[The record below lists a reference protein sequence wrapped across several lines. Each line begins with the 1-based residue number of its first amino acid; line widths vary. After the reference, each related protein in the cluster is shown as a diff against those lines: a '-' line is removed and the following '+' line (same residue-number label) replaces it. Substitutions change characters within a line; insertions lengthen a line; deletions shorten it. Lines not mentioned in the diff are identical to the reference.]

1 MISEAERK
9 IAREKFERAAREFG
23 FVFHSPFDLT
33 DTLSVFGYIENYG
46 SKNGTVICLD
56 HDEDLRVDP
65 DVSAWCKE
73 MECFCS
79 FINIDPLLEEYKP
92 SYFRA
97 MLRDWGKF

>member
-33 DTLSVFGYIENYG
+33 DTISVFGYIENYG

-65 DVSAWCKE
+65 RCVGLVQGNG
-73 MECFCS
+73 M
-79 FINIDPLLEEYKP
+79 LLLVYQHRTP
-92 SYFRA
+92 S
-97 MLRDWGKF
+97 WGI